1 MYDRAMAYLKLH
13 KDECI
18 EALETCLRD
27 RIKTENTELLTLAVT
42 LLATNG
48 WERSESTTQV
58 H

>member
-18 EALETCLRD
+18 EALETCLQD
-27 RIKTENTELLTLAVT
+27 RIKTENTELLTHTVT

-48 WERSESTTQV
+48 WEQS
-58 H
+58 